1 MTEEQGTTEAM
12 IYYLRMGAGRYRMMI
27 DILKKCET
35 NSNKVFD
42 WEAPTFL
49 VDGLQWSLEHWM
61 KEWECSDDDE
71 PFVDIYVRYINSE
84 TKKYSFEIEIGC
96 CVKYVN

>member
-1 MTEEQGTTEAM
+1 MKTNPTQCFT
-12 IYYLRMGAGRYRMMI
+12 
-27 DILKKCET
+27 KKNE
-35 NSNKVFD
+35 FGF
-42 WEAPTFL
+42 ALFG
-49 VDGLQWSLEHWM
+49 GLQWSRTGNSIEKLEHWM